1 MKLSKEELKKKIDEK
16 ISDEDLKIELLEDI
30 EDSIDIS
37 DDSEKVEKTAYD
49 EVVAE
54 RDEIKRK
61 YKERFLKGSEEDSEE
76 NEILGESLNVSK
88 SSFLVGNIRK
98 EIKNYEEDTEEYQL
112 VQRVRDLLSKRTK
125 INRTRREKTQALD
138 EKVQNRILE
147 LSDEEINQLV
157 YKKWFGNL
165 VENMTRLIEEPLKE
179 ELDTLKELDDRY
191 KDTLDDLE
199 AEYKELEASFKEMAS
214 QLVVTEDE

>member
-76 NEILGESLNVSK
+76 NGD
-88 SSFLVGNIRK
+88 
-98 EIKNYEEDTEEYQL
+98 DTEE
-112 VQRVRDLLSKRTK
+112 
-125 INRTRREKTQALD
+125 
-138 EKVQNRILE
+138 
-147 LSDEEINQLV
+147 
-157 YKKWFGNL
+157 
-165 VENMTRLIEEPLKE
+165 LKE
-179 ELDTLKELDDRY
+179 EEVIDVKEI
-191 KDTLDDLE
+191 
-199 AEYKELEASFKEMAS
+199 
-214 QLVVTEDE
+214 